1 MFASITVAALLLA
14 LLLSASGSSPRGGA
28 VVVTYP
34 ALAPDVE
41 QLLCSG
47 DRLEVLVPP
56 GMDPHE
62 YQITVKGLEKLR
74 GARLIVSSG
83 HTPFETTIRRLHSEG
98 ELGGEL
104 LDVLQLEGIRV
115 LANPVTGSPNYH
127 AILYDPGNYKV
138 FIEALARLLAETR
151 PDCAE
156 HYLEKAQEITRL
168 VDTIVNTTPRLRVV
182 AAATSP
188 LAQYAVAWAGVEV
201 RYLLVEEH
209 ESPPTT
215 RSMALV
221 EEAIASGKAGLIVIV
236 EGEQASVEAWAARLA
251 EKYGIPLIRIPS
263 PLSSGTMLERIEE
276 VSRQLESL
284 ASAYR

>member
-1 MFASITVAALLLA
+1 M
-14 LLLSASGSSPRGGA
+14 
-28 VVVTYP
+28 VVTYP

-47 DRLEVLVPP
+47 DKLEVLVPP
-56 GMDPHE
+56 GTDPHE
-62 YQITVKGLEKLR
+62 YQITVKGLEKLKA
-74 GARLIVSSG
+74 ARLIVSSG
-83 HTPFETTIRRLHSEG
+83 HTPFENVIRRLHDEG
-98 ELGGEL
+98 ELGEEL
-104 LDVLQLEGIRV
+104 LDVLRLEGVRV
-115 LANPVTGSPNYH
+115 RINPVTGGPNYH
-127 AILYDPGNYKV
+127 AVLYDPVNYKV

-156 HYLEKAQEITRL
+156 HYLEKAQQIIGRVE
-168 VDTIVNTTPRLRVV
+168 DIVNRTPRIKVV

-188 LAQYAVAWAGVEV
+188 LAQYAVEWAGVKV

-215 RSMALV
+215 RSMELV
-221 EEAIASGKAGLIVIV
+221 EEAVASGRVDLIVVV
-236 EGEQASVEAWAARLA
+236 EGEQASIEAWAAGLA
-251 EKYGIPLIRIPS
+251 QRYGIPLIRIPS
-263 PLSSGTMLERIEE
+263 PLSGDTMLERIEE